1 MHVVRGRGDKDTTGR
16 GIPLGAIQKREAGES
31 SGANQSY
38 VRSIG
43 CDQPT
48 TAIRTGQIIMRDL
61 LHSALTA
68 LMLAACAAP
77 ASGPR
82 VANNP
87 CEDPQYLALK
97 AQPVDSLSE
106 REYQQLQQGNTAC
119 AQVAA
124 VLAASADDESRR
136 PPRHLDTDAWTQ
148 AMANESGSEIHIR
161 NKSPV
166 AIIVTEITLTTCIN
180 LADPCGTHRPR
191 VRIEP
196 GSARRVLRLRY
207 GTGLAASTFAYTYR
221 VEPADPERN

>member
-1 MHVVRGRGDKDTTGR
+1 MSLR
-16 GIPLGAIQKREAGES
+16 S
-31 SGANQSY
+31 SHARHPHQAN
-38 VRSIG
+38 
-43 CDQPT
+43 
-48 TAIRTGQIIMRDL
+48 AMRYL
-61 LHSALTA
+61 LSAALTS

-97 AQPVDSLSE
+97 AQNVDSLSE
-106 REYQQLQQGNTAC
+106 REFQQLQQGNAAC

-124 VLAASADDESRR
+124 VLAASADDAPRRR
-136 PPRHLDTDAWTQ
+136 PAHLDTDAWSQ

-166 AIIVTEITLTTCIN
+166 AIIVTEVTLRTCIN
-180 LADPCGTHRPR
+180 MADPCGTHRPR

-207 GTGLAASTFAYTYR
+207 GTGLAASTYAYSYR

>member
-1 MHVVRGRGDKDTTGR
+1 
-16 GIPLGAIQKREAGES
+16 
-31 SGANQSY
+31 
-38 VRSIG
+38 
-43 CDQPT
+43 
-48 TAIRTGQIIMRDL
+48 MRHL
-61 LHSALTA
+61 LSAALTP

-87 CEDPQYLALK
+87 CEDPQYLALR

-106 REYQQLQQGNTAC
+106 REFQQLQQGNAAC

-124 VLAASADDESRR
+124 VLAASSNDAPRR
-136 PPRHLDTDAWTQ
+136 PPRHLDTDAWSQ
-148 AMANESGSEIHIR
+148 GMANENGTEIHIR

-180 LADPCGTHRPR
+180 MADPCGTHRPR

-207 GTGLAASTFAYTYR
+207 GTGLAASTYQYRYR